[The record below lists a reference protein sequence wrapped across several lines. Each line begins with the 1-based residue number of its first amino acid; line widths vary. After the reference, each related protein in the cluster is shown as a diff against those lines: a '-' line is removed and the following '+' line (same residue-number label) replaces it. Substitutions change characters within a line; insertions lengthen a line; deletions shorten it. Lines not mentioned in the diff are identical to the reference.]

1 MWNLLL
7 ANPKATQLWFGKAR
21 EDLKAAKHLR
31 PLEKDFYSVIVFH
44 CQQASEKAI
53 KGFLTHNN
61 VRVLKTHDMEK
72 LLNAVASVNSELASK
87 YDQVITMS
95 KYAVEHRYPDAD
107 QKLPLLTE
115 KIVLDAV
122 SLAEEIFNELS
133 SLVQN

>member
-1 MWNLLL
+1 
-7 ANPKATQLWFGKAR
+7 
-21 EDLKAAKHLR
+21 
-31 PLEKDFYSVIVFH
+31 
-44 CQQASEKAI
+44 
-53 KGFLTHNN
+53 
-61 VRVLKTHDMEK
+61 MEK
-72 LLNAVASVNSELASK
+72 LLNAVASINSELASK

-122 SLAEEIFNELS
+122 GLAEEIFNELS

>member
-1 MWNLLL
+1 M

-21 EDLKAAKHLR
+21 EDLKVAKHLR
-31 PLEKDFYSVIVFH
+31 PLEKDFYSIIVFH
-44 CQQASEKAI
+44 SQQSAEKAI
-53 KGFLTHNN
+53 KGFLTHHN

-72 LLNAVASVNSELASK
+72 LLNAVANVNSELASK

-115 KIVLDAV
+115 DIVLDAV
-122 SLAEEIFNELS
+122 NLAEEIFNELS
-133 SLVQN
+133 SFVQN